1 MADGE
6 KLTLEQLSGIIDNT
20 TGTPT
25 IVNEKSNF
33 VVVTYWWGRGNLN
46 ANTARPCVA
55 FYEDFINKFNA
66 YLTKTINTLIVK
78 IKVPQSEYK
87 NFMKGYLNGI
97 ENYLRESNNKN
108 TKSQQLDNLISRF
121 AKVYMSSVYEEC
133 KIPIHDSN
141 KNEKALKYL
150 EKLKESGKTPSTF
163 EFKDQELVEKTLRA
177 ILAEVLFINSDNI
190 MELFILNNDIK
201 RAELSFEN
209 REKNYRNNLE
219 KLNCRIDFF
228 TENTKVYQCTIDN
241 DPSQTIENLKLE
253 IAKLEEKNLLSI
265 SNTKVD
271 VEALK
276 LRKSTLK
283 KKVIDMMKNKQVN
296 YRNPEYQQVFNGKSI
311 FDILI
316 NELRYVQPIS
326 FEGMIQRWEQNC
338 AKNQCNYLAIEYPP
352 FAKPG
357 GYQLAINAK
366 PEFIKKALQLCNNR
380 SVLYID
386 GDMNIRKHPGIFNYK
401 EIDFMAR
408 GWGID
413 PRASYKIEESVW
425 YDPYMFETSGGTMFF
440 SQSNESKALIDLWIN
455 TAQKPV
461 NQGKADDRVLSLIY
475 NTKSALL
482 WTRTMQLP
490 IEYLWLT
497 LDYDERMLEFV
508 YDYDNVAMQE
518 SIIIDHPECLTSE
531 DTASGAGASS
541 DRQPKF
547 YSFIENDTIPCSEQV
562 HEYLLFNKLI
572 QEFPELQNEAATIAQ
587 DTLTR
592 VDNIA
597 DDVKTETDNESQ
609 KINNEVENV
618 EDKLPI
624 LKGGENKM
632 CSHYLPFFKN
642 YYEYMCG
649 VTYID
654 DGNEELEEL
663 GLIDPANPEDNEQ
676 PLYIVKYSDK
686 YGNKKYPG
694 ESETFNEIVEINK
707 KRAANM
713 NIESLYQSNDIRNY
727 TESNIPN
734 CVIIDNVSKM
744 ELSKIICLIYRLLTE
759 GKKVIYNPS
768 HEEGYNDS
776 YLSSLVEK
784 IKGENGMYKY
794 CNFIFNP
801 NITSQRKS
809 NFYKPYIMLNQ
820 PMYFSPDSF
829 LQDFLIMH
837 VSLENLSVMIHKGS
851 YEFMSL
857 VRVGY
862 YFGPKNKKNLVT
874 IINENNKSQKGGDS
888 VTSSLNQNT
897 PIQYESK
904 VVENFINEYESIMDS
919 PVPTTQSAG
928 KPKRSYKKKRNSK
941 KHKKTRRRK

>member
-1 MADGE
+1 MADVE

-78 IKVPQSEYK
+78 LKVPQSEYK

-121 AKVYMSSVYEEC
+121 AKIYMSSVYEEC
-133 KIPIHDSN
+133 NISIHESN

-201 RAELSFEN
+201 RTELSFEN
-209 REKNYRNNLE
+209 REKDYRNNLE

-228 TENTKVYQCTIDN
+228 TENTKVYQCAIDN

-276 LRKSTLK
+276 VRKSTLK
-283 KKVIDMMKNKQVN
+283 KKVMDMMKNKQVK
-296 YRNPEYQQVFNGKSI
+296 YGNPEYQQVFNGKSI

-326 FEGMIQRWEQNC
+326 FEDMIQRWEQNC
-338 AKNQCNYLAIEYPP
+338 AKNQCNYLAIEYPS
-352 FAKPG
+352 FAQPG

-366 PEFIKKALQLCNNR
+366 PEFIRKALQLCNNR

-401 EIDFMAR
+401 DIDFMAR
-408 GWGID
+408 GWLID
-413 PRASYKIEESVW
+413 PRSSYKMEESIM
-425 YDPYMFETSGGTMFF
+425 YDPYMLETSGGTMFF
-440 SQSNESKALIDLWIN
+440 SQSNESKALIELWIN
-455 TAQKPV
+455 TAQKPI

-475 NTKSALL
+475 NAKSALL

-497 LDYDERMLEFV
+497 LDYDERMMEYV

-531 DTASGAGASS
+531 DTAAGAGASS

-547 YSFIENDTIPCSEQV
+547 YSFIEETTPCSEQV

-572 QEFPELQNEAATIAQ
+572 SEFPELQNEVASFAENTLTNAENSSDKFKTESESIAQ
-587 DTLTR
+587 QVKEDTENLEGK
-592 VDNIA
+592 I
-597 DDVKTETDNESQ
+597 ETM
-609 KINNEVENV
+609 
-618 EDKLPI
+618 
-624 LKGGENKM
+624 KGGEIQRHN
-632 CSHYLPFFKN
+632 YLPFFKN
-642 YYEYMCG
+642 YYEYMDG

-676 PLYIVKYSDK
+676 PLYIVKYTDK

-694 ESETFNEIVEINK
+694 EGETYNEIVEINK
-707 KRAANM
+707 KKASQM
-713 NIESLYQSNDIRNY
+713 NLESLYKSNDIKNY
-727 TESNIPN
+727 TQENMQN
-734 CVIIDNVSKM
+734 CVMIENISKM
-744 ELSKIICLIYRLLTE
+744 DDSKIVCLIYRLLTE

-768 HEEGYNDS
+768 HEEGYNGS
-776 YLSSLVEK
+776 YLGSLVEK

-862 YFGPKNKKNLVT
+862 YFGPRNKNLVT
-874 IINENNKSQKGGDS
+874 IINENNSSQKGGVAVS
-888 VTSSLNQNT
+888 TSTNPNS

-904 VVENFINEYESIMDS
+904 VVENYINEYESIMDS
-919 PVPTTQSAG
+919 PIPKTQTAG
-928 KPKRSYKKKRNSK
+928 KAKRSYKKRSK
-941 KHKKTRRRK
+941 SKHKKTRRRK